1 MGSSKSSA
9 REPGLVPSLWAAKRC
24 TRFVDYPETSWLQ
37 EEQEDFNPEQCKMQ
51 NSAKPSFGMPIVCRK
66 LGFGSRVLPTK

>member
-1 MGSSKSSA
+1 
-9 REPGLVPSLWAAKRC
+9 
-24 TRFVDYPETSWLQ
+24 VDYPETSWLQ